1 MAPTPEGV
9 RGEAARA
16 IRGKAHGGSFFTRA
30 EDYLTTEAVRSSTE
44 HDLPHPGL
52 AKQRIQA
59 DRRTSVV
66 FQKRRVAVDAQ
77 IGLPRKHSAT
87 SFQASLADPSLACL
101 SHAEYRDT
109 LAWAGRSDPEDV
121 AQSYSGGNSFEPTIV
136 RFMPI

>member
-16 IRGKAHGGSFFTRA
+16 IRGTGHGGSFFTQA
-30 EDYLTTEAVRSSTE
+30 EDHLTTEAMRSSTE

-59 DRRTSVV
+59 DRCTPVI
-66 FQKRRVAVDAQ
+66 FQERRVAVDAH
-77 IGLPRKHSAT
+77 IGLPRKRFVT
-87 SFQASLADPSLACL
+87 SFQATPADPS
-101 SHAEYRDT
+101 HADVSFAGYHDP
-109 LAWAGRSDPEDV
+109 LAWAGRSDPADV
-121 AQSYSGGNSFEPTIV
+121 ALSYFGGNSFEPTIV

>member
-16 IRGKAHGGSFFTRA
+16 IRGKGHGGFFHADGASSDDRGSAFVNRA
-30 EDYLTTEAVRSSTE
+30 RS
-44 HDLPHPGL
+44 PHPGL

-77 IGLPRKHSAT
+77 IGLSRKRSAT
-87 SFQASLADPSLACL
+87 SFQASLADPS
-101 SHAEYRDT
+101 HAESQDT
-109 LAWAGRSDPEDV
+109 LA
-121 AQSYSGGNSFEPTIV
+121 
-136 RFMPI
+136 